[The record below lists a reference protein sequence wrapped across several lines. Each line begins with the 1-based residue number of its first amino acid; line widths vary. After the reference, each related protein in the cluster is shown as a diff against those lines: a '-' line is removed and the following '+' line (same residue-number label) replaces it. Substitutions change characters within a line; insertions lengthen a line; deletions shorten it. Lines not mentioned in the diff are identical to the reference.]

1 MRAIFSRPLSNSALA
16 TSAMA
21 ALVTA
26 GLEPAQAQSIS
37 PQSVEAY
44 NEDGVL
50 VTGSPPADLS
60 GFPEG
65 PDLEGFV
72 SARAGNKVEVTQAD
86 GTATMITVGEG
97 TEIKASGGFLGL
109 GRDQLGLAQL
119 LNGVPVKVE
128 TVEWGGSLVASKVR
142 LKARDL
148 KTAQMIQSGT
158 SQKFAQQGAKIS
170 ENTEATVRNA
180 AAAEALR
187 GRFGDIDKY
196 NVRGTTNVYFDT
208 GKYNLSASARR
219 DLCDAA
225 QTAEANDNALLLVV
239 GYTDSTGS
247 YEVNQALSEKRAGRV
262 VNYLQ
267 QRCGWKPWR
276 MLAPSGFADAD
287 PTADNSTR
295 EGRAQNRRVAVNVL
309 VSKSVEAQ

>member
-1 MRAIFSRPLSNSALA
+1 MRAIFPSTLSNRAKTLVAVTAL
-16 TSAMA
+16 TSATIVA
-21 ALVTA
+21 
-26 GLEPAQAQSIS
+26 AQSQPI
-37 PQSVEAY
+37 PVQPVEAY
-44 NEDGVL
+44 NSDGVL
-50 VTGSPPADLS
+50 VTGSPPADLT

-86 GTATMITVGEG
+86 GTSSMVTIGEG

-109 GRDQLGLAQL
+109 SKDQLGFAQL

-142 LKARDL
+142 VKARDL
-148 KTAQMIQSGT
+148 KTAQMIQTGT
-158 SQKFAQQGAKIS
+158 SQKFAQQGAKIG
-170 ENTEATVRNA
+170 ENTEATRRNA

-196 NVRGTTNVYFDT
+196 NVKGTTNVYFDS
-208 GKYNLSASARR
+208 GKYSLSSAARR
-219 DLCDAA
+219 ELCQAA
-225 QTAEANDNALLLVV
+225 QTADASENALLLVV

-247 YEVNQALSEKRAGRV
+247 YDVNQALSEKRAGRV

-267 QRCGWKPWR
+267 QQCGWKPWR
-276 MLAPSGFADAD
+276 MLAPSGFADSD

-309 VSKSVEAQ
+309 VSKSVDGQ